1 MESKAA
7 KGDFLPPF
15 SGVSL
20 SSITPPP
27 ANPNFIL
34 RSSLLAKM
42 DHPAPHSMVLVA
54 PSGFGKTSL
63 AAQWAAEKP
72 NNTIWVSLTENLL
85 PTELAKTV
93 ISSIRRIIPN
103 FAPWAESK
111 FENDVDLISIITDIS
126 NELSSADD
134 VFRTVWDGT
143 DRLSEDLIPILQIF
157 LDNTPS
163 NLTTLSLCRRLPDI
177 SYAQTATM
185 NAFTLFTAIDLK
197 FTIEET
203 KALAKASDLDIANF
217 MVSKKLKLADGWPV
231 GVQLLISHIKS
242 NVLQLPL
249 EIMDLSAQDKFIVSH
264 VIEALD
270 SYDREILESLIFF
283 DEFNEDI
290 VLEILQ
296 SIGAAKRM
304 KELVNLGVFLYR
316 VSENSNLFVM
326 QPMVRD
332 YLTAKM
338 EQESVEFLD
347 VGNKAAEIL
356 LRTNSPLKALA
367 VYQKIGEKE
376 KAFDLARRSLSE
388 LIFSANSDALQMFKH
403 LIGDKLGIGPAGE
416 VGIEIYSNVSIGKNE
431 TTKFDLDILESMID
445 GTEAALGAADEITL
459 MRCRLAFTFGSFQD
473 SIKLFW
479 DAHHRKMEQLSGKV
493 KGIPKYALTG
503 IGPALDSAFLLDDT
517 NSLWKMSDLI
527 LKSNIANN
535 YAKNLNWLSSQALT
549 AHSEGRFNDAY
560 ALGKSAIALAKT
572 RTAGGAFLPYSSYYC
587 VADSLREFGKEE
599 EALEVIEEILS
610 EALRYQQ
617 TPWVVAFYSR
627 KALILSQLARLPES
641 LQMIG
646 NAREVAS
653 QTSIHLNMNQV
664 IDENEILVR
673 VISEDSS
680 RIAELL
686 SRMPDTSVALA
697 FKMTSLAKQNLARAE
712 KVLENYPEPSPR
724 HSVVKKLIFAETF
737 VSKPNIA
744 IKYLDEA
751 LSVAAPLGMR
761 QIFLQQSAEVKNHIL
776 VLASEKPTVYLQGIA
791 GEIRNQVN
799 RIQRGAKYGIYDPLT
814 KREMEILRRLET
826 GLPISKIATNLHISN
841 NTIKT
846 HLRNIY
852 GKLNVESRDEAVTRG
867 KELLLL

>member
-1 MESKAA
+1 MESKAP

-20 SSITPPP
+20 SSITPPL

-42 DHPAPHSMVLVA
+42 DHPAPHSMVMVA

-72 NNTIWVSLTENLL
+72 NNTIWITLSENYS
-85 PTELAKTV
+85 PTDLAKTV
-93 ISSIRRIIPN
+93 ISGIRRIIPN

-111 FENDVDLISIITDIS
+111 FENEVDLISIITDIS
-126 NELSSADD
+126 NDLSRVDY

-163 NLTTLSLCRRLPDI
+163 NLSLLSLRRKLPDI
-177 SYAQTATM
+177 SYARAATM
-185 NAFTLFTAIDLK
+185 NAFTLFTAMDLK

-203 KALAKASDLDIANF
+203 NALAKASDLDMANF
-217 MVSKKLKLADGWPV
+217 EISKRLKLADGWPV
-231 GVQLLISHIKS
+231 GVQLLISNIKS
-242 NVLQLPL
+242 NVSQAPL
-249 EIMDLSAQDKFIVSH
+249 RIMDLTVQDKFIVSH
-264 VIEALD
+264 VIDGLD
-270 SYDREILESLIFF
+270 SSDREVLESLIFF

-290 VLEILQ
+290 VVELLQ
-296 SIGAAKRM
+296 SIAAAKRM
-304 KELVNLGVFLYR
+304 KELVNLGVFLYQ
-316 VSENSNLFVM
+316 VSENSNSFLM

-332 YLTAKM
+332 YLTARM
-338 EQESVEFLD
+338 EQRAAEFVEL
-347 VGNKAAEIL
+347 GNRAAEIL
-356 LRTNSPLKALA
+356 LKTNAPLKALA
-367 VYQKIGEKE
+367 IYQKIGEKE

-416 VGIEIYSNVSIGKNE
+416 VGIDIYSKVSIGKNE
-431 TTKFDLDILESMID
+431 TTKFDLDILESMTD
-445 GTEAALGAADEITL
+445 GTEVALGAADEIAL
-459 MRCRLAFTFGSFQD
+459 MRSRLAFTFGNFHD

-503 IGPALDSAFLLDDT
+503 VGPALDSAFLLDETD
-517 NSLWKMSDLI
+517 SLWKLSDLI

-549 AHSEGRFNDAY
+549 AHSEGRFNDAH
-560 ALGKSAIALAKT
+560 ALGKSAIELAKT
-572 RTAGGAFLPYSSYYC
+572 RNAGGAFLPYSSYYC

-627 KALILSQLARLPES
+627 KALILSQLARLPEA

-646 NAREVAS
+646 KAREVAS
-653 QTSIHLNMNQV
+653 QTSLHLHINQV

-673 VISEDSS
+673 VISEDST

-686 SRMPDTSVALA
+686 SRMPNTSVALA
-697 FKMTSLAKQNLARAE
+697 FKMTYLAKQNLARAE

-724 HSVVKKLIFAETF
+724 HLVVKKLIFAETF
-737 VSKPNIA
+737 ASKPNIA

-751 LSVAAPLGMR
+751 LSVAAPLGMK
-761 QIFLQQSAEVKNHIL
+761 QIFLQQSVEVKNLIL

-791 GEIRNQVN
+791 GEIRNQVS
-799 RIQRGAKYGIYDPLT
+799 RIQGGAKYGMDDPLT

-826 GLPISKIATNLHISN
+826 GLPITQIATNLHISN

-846 HLRNIY
+846 HLKNVYR
-852 GKLNVESRDEAVTRG
+852 KLNVESRDEAVTRG